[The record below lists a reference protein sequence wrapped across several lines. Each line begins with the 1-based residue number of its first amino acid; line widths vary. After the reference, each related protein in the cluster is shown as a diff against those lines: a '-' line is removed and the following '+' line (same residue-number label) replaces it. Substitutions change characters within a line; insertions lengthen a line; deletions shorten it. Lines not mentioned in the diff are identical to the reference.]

1 MNQQK
6 LIETTY
12 SRRGLMASLKDD
24 VDIESITDLVYSIE
38 TYLNQQYSYDSKN
51 VRVSEIRV
59 ESLDIAYQLAASVMR
74 CNGVITPIQG
84 ICSSLAP
91 LLNDKLL
98 DGVRTAAE
106 IIAVCE
112 GKLYDLLAHD
122 YEENPT
128 GTLAIEP
135 KIKASID
142 VLSRIEEFM
151 FVPPMVLTPKP
162 WKSNTGGGHYTQ
174 EESCILGKHNH
185 HKDAQA
191 LDCLNILQEIEWE
204 LDPDIMHL
212 REKPNKVLDTPEKIM
227 QFKVMRI
234 TSSRV
239 YKEYSSIPFYFMW
252 KFDKR
257 GRMYSSGYHINFQS
271 TDYKKALLSFT
282 KQEVITL

>member
-6 LIETTY
+6 LMETMY

-24 VDIESITDLVYSIE
+24 VCLEDITDLVFSIE

-51 VRVSEIRV
+51 ARVDEIRV

-84 ICSSLAP
+84 VCTALAP
-91 LLNDKLL
+91 LLNSKLIE
-98 DGVRTAAE
+98 GVRTAAE
-106 IIAVCE
+106 ILAVCE

-122 YEENPT
+122 YEGNPT
-128 GTLAIEP
+128 GTLALEP
-135 KIKASID
+135 KITPSLS

-151 FVPPMVLTPKP
+151 YVPPMVLAPKP
-162 WKSNTGGGHYTQ
+162 WKTNTGGGHYTQ
-174 EESCILGKHNH
+174 EESCILGQHNH

-204 LDPDIMHL
+204 LDPIIMQL
-212 REKPNKVLDTPEKIM
+212 KEQPNKVLDTPEKVI
-227 QFKVMRI
+227 QFKIMKI
-234 TSSRV
+234 TSSRI
-239 YKEYSSIPFYFMW
+239 YKEYCAIPFYFMW

-271 TDYKKALLSFT
+271 TDYKKALLSFV